1 MSIVIESAETEALL
15 AELAAQTRRDP
26 PDLLLD
32 LLRRE
37 RLADEQTREDAAAI
51 ASGRLLHERVNASSL
66 IDPRPI
72 EEILTYDANGLPI

>member
-15 AELAAQTRRDP
+15 AELALQTRRDP
-26 PDLLLD
+26 PHLLW
-32 LLRRE
+32 RE

-51 ASGRLLHERVNASSL
+51 ASGRLLHKRVNASSL

-72 EEILTYDANGLPI
+72 EEIPTYDANGLPI